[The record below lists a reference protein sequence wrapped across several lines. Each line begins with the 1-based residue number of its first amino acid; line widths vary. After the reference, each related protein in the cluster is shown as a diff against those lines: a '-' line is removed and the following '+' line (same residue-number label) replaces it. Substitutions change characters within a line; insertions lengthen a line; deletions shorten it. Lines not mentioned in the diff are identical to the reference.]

1 MSMPAREVL
10 TPNCSPSRARSATSP
25 ACSSALVGM
34 QPRCRHVPPTLSFSI
49 RTTFSPSSAARSAV
63 APPSVGKITMPAP
76 APRTTTG
83 VDVMGLFDRLRGR
96 GAGSGSGRRGTLD
109 RGSHRG
115 DLDHLEQFVASR
127 RGVEGYVEQRT
138 SVTET
143 TIVLVAAD
151 GEWTRRR
158 IDGPEVARRLS
169 RDLAIPVYD
178 AQVTGYPQ
186 RMRDWSSRQTDN

>member
-1 MSMPAREVL
+1 M
-10 TPNCSPSRARSATSP
+10 
-25 ACSSALVGM
+25 
-34 QPRCRHVPPTLSFSI
+34 
-49 RTTFSPSSAARSAV
+49 AAAEAAAV
-63 APPSVGKITMPAP
+63 AVA
-76 APRTTTG
+76 R
-83 VDVMGLFDRLRGR
+83 
-96 GAGSGSGRRGTLD
+96 TLD

-115 DLDHLEQFVASR
+115 DLSHLEQFVATR
-127 RGVEGYVEQRT
+127 RGVEGYVEPRT
-138 SVTET
+138 TVTET

-186 RMRDWSSRQTDN
+186 RMRDWSARQNEQPPGLTPRWTSRSRESPP